1 MADLPKLKAEAT
13 QNKWQLLFMLAGQG
27 YNTLISEFAEQL
39 NVGMDAPSAQPR
51 PPAGNGAAPPEPPEH
66 RPPSG
71 EQ

>member
-39 NVGMDAPSAQPR
+39 NVGM
-51 PPAGNGAAPPEPPEH
+51 EPPR
-66 RPPSG
+66 RPAANG
-71 EQ
+71 EDTRSELRQ